1 MDEEVSII
9 NTKTRNEKI
18 KDFLIQNKKGIIVF
32 FSSIILIVI
41 IFLGFNEYKDKK
53 RIEISNTYNSSII
66 DYKPSTK
73 EITVSQLIQIIEE
86 KDSTYSPLALFFII
100 DNELISDISKIN
112 LLFDIIIEKT
122 SLEEEI
128 KYLIIYKKALFN
140 ADSSSEEN
148 LLNILRPLINSN
160 SVWESHALYL
170 LAEFFFSK
178 NEKIKSKEFFNQLI
192 NLENANQDLKRE
204 ARKRLNRDLS
214 D

>member
-41 IFLGFNEYKDKK
+41 IFLGFNDYKDKK

-86 KDSTYSPLALFFII
+86 KDSTYSPLALFFC
-100 DNELISDISKIN
+100 
-112 LLFDIIIEKT
+112 IEF
-122 SLEEEI
+122 
-128 KYLIIYKKALFN
+128 AL
-140 ADSSSEEN
+140 
-148 LLNILRPLINSN
+148 
-160 SVWESHALYL
+160 
-170 LAEFFFSK
+170 
-178 NEKIKSKEFFNQLI
+178 
-192 NLENANQDLKRE
+192 
-204 ARKRLNRDLS
+204 
-214 D
+214 

>member
-41 IFLGFNEYKDKK
+41 IFLGFNDYKDKK

-100 DNELISDISKIN
+100 DNDLISDISKIN

-160 SVWESHALYL
+160 SVWEAHALYL

-178 NEKIKSKEFFNQLI
+178 NEKLKSKEFFNQLI

>member
-128 KYLIIYKKALFN
+128 KYLIIYKKGLFN
-140 ADSSSEEN
+140 ANSTNEEK
-148 LLNILRPLINSN
+148 LLNILRPIINSN
-160 SVWESHALYL
+160 SVWKSHALYL
-170 LAEFFFSK
+170 LAEFFFSN
-178 NEKIKSKEFFNQLI
+178 NERIKSKEFFNQLI
-192 NLENANQDLKRE
+192 ILENANQDLIRE
-204 ARKRLNRDLS
+204 AQKRLNRDLS

>member
-41 IFLGFNEYKDKK
+41 IFLGFNDYKDKK

-160 SVWESHALYL
+160 SVWEAHALYL

-178 NEKIKSKEFFNQLI
+178 NEKLKSKEFFNQLI